1 MSAFRNAFILSIL
14 TLCIATNSIAQRL
27 SDYNTPG
34 WYAGLGTIYLNKKQ
48 KTSLW
53 LEYQWRRDDI
63 IGSWQQ
69 SLARTGFQYHF
80 KTGASAMVGYS
91 FILSYPYGDYPAGP
105 YHTTEHRIF
114 EQLMWNGNTGRIFL
128 NHRIRLEQRY
138 VSKIDQTAPTY
149 AITDWIYLNRAR
161 YQIRAGLPIN
171 HKKLMDKTWYALV
184 FDEILIGFGKN
195 VKQNVFDQNRIG
207 LLAGYQYN
215 KVLRAEFGVFNQT
228 LQQSSLVAGKPV
240 FQYNNGILLNV
251 FVTKP

>member
-1 MSAFRNAFILSIL
+1 MVLFRKKLILLYIMVSIMPY
-14 TLCIATNSIAQRL
+14 SFAQRL
-27 SDYNTPG
+27 SDHNTPG
-34 WYAGLGTIYLNKKQ
+34 WYAMLGTLYLNKKQ
-48 KTSLW
+48 KTSIW

-80 KTGASAMVGYS
+80 KTGASAMAGYS
-91 FILSYPYGDYPAGP
+91 FILSYPYGDYPVGP

-114 EQLMWNGNTGRIFL
+114 EQLMWNGNVGRIFL
-128 NHRIRLEQRY
+128 NHRLRLEQRF

-149 AITDWIYLNRAR
+149 SITDWTFLNRAR
-161 YQIRAGLPIN
+161 YQLRAALPIN
-171 HKKLMDKTWYALV
+171 HKKLTDKTWYALA
-184 FDEILIGFGKN
+184 FDEIMIGFGKN
-195 VKQNVFDQNRIG
+195 VKQNIFDQNRIG

-228 LQQSSLVAGKPV
+228 LQQASLVAGKPV